1 MATRRLNGTLPLTVS
16 ETEAKL
22 LFAVKL
28 YEVGRISL
36 GQAARLA
43 GFSLRGFLDVLGQH
57 KISVFNYSPEDLRA
71 EIES

>member
-1 MATRRLNGTLPLTVS
+1 MATRELNVTLPLTVS
-16 ETEAKL
+16 EAEAKL
-22 LFAVKL
+22 LFALKL

-43 GFSLRGFLDVLGQH
+43 GFSMRGFLDVLGQH
-57 KISVFNYSPEDLRA
+57 KIPVFNYPAEDLRA

>member
-1 MATRRLNGTLPLTVS
+1 MATRELNVTLPFTVS
-16 ETEAKL
+16 EAEAKL

-28 YEVGRISL
+28 YEMGRVSL

-43 GFSLRGFLDVLGQH
+43 GFSMRGFLDVSGQH
-57 KISVFNYSPEDLRA
+57 RIPVFNYSPEDLQA